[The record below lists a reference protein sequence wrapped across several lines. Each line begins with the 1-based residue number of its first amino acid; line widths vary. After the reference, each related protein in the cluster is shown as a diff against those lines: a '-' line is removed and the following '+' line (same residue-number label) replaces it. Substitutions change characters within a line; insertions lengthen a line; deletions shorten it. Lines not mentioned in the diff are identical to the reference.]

1 MNKQQLANAT
11 SAIST
16 VTQQLLSAHL
26 RATQIRIFVD
36 KNGGLAGA
44 TDQTINAYNAMLQF
58 IALLENEAVVQNDYL
73 GTLTQNVNSPQF

>member
-1 MNKQQLANAT
+1 MTVQQLANAT

-26 RATQIRIFVD
+26 RAVQTRIFVD
-36 KNGGLAGA
+36 KLGGLAGA
-44 TDQTINAYNAMLQF
+44 SDQTVNAYNAMLQF
-58 IALLENEAVVQNDYL
+58 IALLENEVTVQGDYL